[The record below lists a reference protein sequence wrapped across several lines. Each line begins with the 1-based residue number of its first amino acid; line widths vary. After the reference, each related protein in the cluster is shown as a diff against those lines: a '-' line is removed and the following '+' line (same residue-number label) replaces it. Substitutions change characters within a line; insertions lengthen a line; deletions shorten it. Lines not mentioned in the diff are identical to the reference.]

1 MRLRQYLIEAA
12 QTLQKAGVD
21 SPRLCA
27 QVLVEKVLHLDRLAC
42 VMQAERQVQA
52 HELQTLN
59 ALLARRA
66 AGEPLAHIT
75 GSKEFYGRN
84 CAVTPHTL
92 IPRPE
97 TELLVDKA
105 LETARE
111 IMSTCAADGQSA
123 RHGKAEGPPA
133 GRAPC
138 FADLGCGSGCIGITL
153 ALELPHW
160 QGLLVDINP
169 EAVHTARHNAVCLD
183 AQNRIQCLTGD
194 MTRPPLARGSY
205 AMLVSNPPY
214 IAESEQN
221 MVMDEVL
228 QHEPHSA
235 LFSPDHGLAH
245 LAAAIQAAAW
255 ALMPGGRVL
264 LEHGAAQGAA
274 TRRLLREHGQFEAP
288 TTHRDMAGL
297 ERCTVARRARG

>member
-27 QVLVEKVLHLDRLAC
+27 QVLVEKVLQLDRLAC
-42 VMQAERQVQA
+42 VMQADRQMHA
-52 HELQTLN
+52 HEIQTLST
-59 ALLARRA
+59 LLARRA

-75 GSKEFYGRN
+75 GSKEFYGRDF
-84 CAVTPHTL
+84 AVTRHTL

-97 TELLVDKA
+97 TELLVDNA
-105 LETARE
+105 LEAARE
-111 IMSTCAADGQSA
+111 IVCASTVNGQNA
-123 RHGKAEGPPA
+123 RHSMTEGPPA
-133 GRAPC
+133 GCGPC

-160 QGLLVDINP
+160 QGVLIDISP
-169 EAVHTARHNAVCLD
+169 EAVDTARHNAQRLG
-183 AQNRIQCLTGD
+183 AQNRVYCLAGD
-194 MTRPPLARGSY
+194 MARPPLARGAY

-214 IAESEQN
+214 IAESEQG

-235 LFSPDHGLAH
+235 LFSPAHGLAH

-288 TTHRDMAGL
+288 ATLRDMAGL
-297 ERCTVARRARG
+297 ERCTMARRARD

>member
-27 QVLVEKVLHLDRLAC
+27 QVLVEKVLQLDRLGC
-42 VMQAERQVQA
+42 VMYAGRQLSA
-52 HELQTLN
+52 HEIQTLN
-59 ALLARRA
+59 TLLARRA

-75 GSKEFYGRN
+75 GNKEFYGRDF
-84 CAVTPHTL
+84 AVTPHTL

-105 LETARE
+105 IEAARK
-111 IMSTCAADGQSA
+111 IIDAADRQGL
-123 RHGKAEGPPA
+123 RHAKTEGTPA
-133 GRAPC
+133 GCGPC

-160 QGLLVDINP
+160 QGVLVDISP
-169 EAVHTARHNAVCLD
+169 EAVQTARHNAASLG
-183 AQNRIQCLTGD
+183 AQNRVWCLPGD
-194 MTRPPLARGSY
+194 MTRPPLARGAY
-205 AMLVSNPPY
+205 TMLVSNPPY
-214 IAESEQN
+214 IAESERS
-221 MVMDEVL
+221 MVMGEVL
-228 QHEPHSA
+228 EHEPHSA
-235 LFSPDHGLAH
+235 LFSPRQGLAH

-255 ALMPGGRVL
+255 ALVPGGVLL

-274 TRRLLREHGQFEAP
+274 TRRLLREHDLFEAP
-288 TTHRDMAGL
+288 VTHRDMAGL
-297 ERCTVARRARG
+297 ERCTVAFRAQG